1 MKGRGIRFIAA
12 GLLLM
17 VVLTALWVW
26 PQKLGRDQIPDV
38 FRIQHTHSFM
48 RLIDKES
55 FFSVPDGTITYIYV
69 ERESEAYEKALEIL
83 ESLRYF
89 RCAHT
94 VLGERVT
101 GEEEL
106 LVTWTEED
114 GESFDLLVF
123 TDTAHIMI
131 DKTAYRLA
139 APQDLYEMLYALVQQ
154 DKA

>member
-38 FRIQHTHSFM
+38 FRIQHPHSFM

-94 VLGERVT
+94 ALGERVT
-101 GEEEL
+101 GDEEL

-123 TDTAHIMI
+123 ADTEHIMI
-131 DKTAYRLA
+131 DETVYRLA
-139 APQDLYEMLYALVQQ
+139 EPQDLYEMLYGLVQQ

>member
-1 MKGRGIRFIAA
+1 M
-12 GLLLM
+12 
-17 VVLTALWVW
+17 
-26 PQKLGRDQIPDV
+26 
-38 FRIQHTHSFM
+38 
-48 RLIDKES
+48 
-55 FFSVPDGTITYIYV
+55 PDGTITYIYV

-83 ESLRYF
+83 ETLRYF

>member
-12 GLLLM
+12 GLLLL
-17 VVLTALWVW
+17 VGLTALWVW
-26 PQKLGRDQIPDV
+26 PQKLGRDQILDV

-48 RLIDKES
+48 RLIDKEA

-69 ERESEAYEKALEIL
+69 ERESEAYEKAREIL

-94 VLGERVT
+94 ALGERVT
-101 GEEEL
+101 GDEEL

-123 TDTAHIMI
+123 ADTAHIMI
-131 DKTAYRLA
+131 DETVYRLA
-139 APQDLYEMLYALVQQ
+139 APQDLYEMLYDLVQ
-154 DKA
+154 